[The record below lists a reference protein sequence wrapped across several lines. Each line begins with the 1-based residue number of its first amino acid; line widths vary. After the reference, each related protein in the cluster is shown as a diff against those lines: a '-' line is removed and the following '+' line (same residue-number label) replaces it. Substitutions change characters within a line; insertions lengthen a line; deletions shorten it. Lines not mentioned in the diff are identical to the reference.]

1 MARVLIEGKRSMDDG
16 DRGGSWGRVTETSI
30 FLFLYRA
37 PSPPRVRVSPFTRG
51 MAIIVGI

>member
-1 MARVLIEGKRSMDDG
+1 MDDG
-16 DRGGSWGRVTETSI
+16 GRGRFRGRVTETSI
-30 FLFLYRA
+30 FLLLYRA